1 MTRNQPTLP
10 YPTLG
15 PQNHFNLKVVR
26 YSVIQSIYA
35 DEKDITNMVLVTCKD
50 KVTTSQVTI
59 FHLTWNWLP
68 RQFTGGCIL
77 PVAFHSGHGIRF
89 ESHSNCPQLGRLWK
103 WPAQNPRCLPDIRRF
118 DQNLSLVKLWLA
130 EIYSK

>member
-59 FHLTWNWLP
+59 FHLT
-68 RQFTGGCIL
+68 
-77 PVAFHSGHGIRF
+77 
-89 ESHSNCPQLGRLWK
+89 
-103 WPAQNPRCLPDIRRF
+103 
-118 DQNLSLVKLWLA
+118 
-130 EIYSK
+130 